1 MQILIFERKNFQPI
15 IFHTHNMPTAFF
27 SCIQS
32 SIVFFCISKFSY
44 IIIMIDEQLEIG

>member
-32 SIVFFCISKFSY
+32 SIVFFCIFFCISKFSY
-44 IIIMIDEQLEIG
+44 IID